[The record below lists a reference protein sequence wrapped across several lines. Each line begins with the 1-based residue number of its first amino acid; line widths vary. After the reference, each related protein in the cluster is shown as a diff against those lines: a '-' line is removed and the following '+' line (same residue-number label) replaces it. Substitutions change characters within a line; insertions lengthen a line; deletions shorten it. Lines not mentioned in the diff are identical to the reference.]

1 MQDSAAEAVE
11 PRTMDKL
18 GDADTAGF
26 AWRKMAGLATY
37 ELQRAFQPCKR
48 PRLRMSNFIID
59 IYKYF
64 GSFAIPLARIAQW

>member
-26 AWRKMAGLATY
+26 AWRKMAGWRHTSCN
-37 ELQRAFQPCKR
+37 ERFSHVRVQVSSFTQ
-48 PRLRMSNFIID
+48 D
-59 IYKYF
+59 IYRYF
-64 GSFAIPLARIAQW
+64 ANFAIPLARIAQW